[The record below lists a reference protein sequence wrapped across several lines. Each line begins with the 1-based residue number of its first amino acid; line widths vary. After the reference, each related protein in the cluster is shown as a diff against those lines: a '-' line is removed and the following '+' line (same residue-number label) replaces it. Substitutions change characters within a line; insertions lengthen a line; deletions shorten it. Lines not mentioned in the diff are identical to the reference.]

1 MSCHGPARDVLW
13 EALPLR
19 SVASEPS
26 LKVLPPHS
34 LQLVSLPAPATPGRA
49 TPSTAGTRGAPG
61 ARGAR
66 GETADVWRGL
76 RALQGQQQQQVEVL
90 ERLQCE
96 SQQDHLKLL
105 QLATRVEHLELSSQ
119 SWPNFLQR
127 ELESRL
133 LQEREMQRVLQTQG
147 ATWSIQ
153 AAEQGLAKLE
163 ATVQGLAQR
172 FEARV
177 QHVEMGSDVKV
188 AEGILQAEP
197 LAVEQ
202 LTAAVESRLTEIH
215 LTLREH
221 SNALERIA
229 SAQHGLE
236 DAMAGLRLSCAQEF
250 SALEGLQGLEKRMQ
264 TVERSFG
271 EVGNSQK
278 LLGQMKHLQ
287 TMAAEGAKRCDQLQ
301 DEVSQ
306 QSRFAQDLHVAQL
319 HNDTAVELQ
328 SQRLDER
335 LGRLEEE
342 WKMRKVYKSAG
353 DNSEELKA
361 LWQSISLLTGRVEM
375 MEAQPRSDANEPR
388 PLRGAEAPRAAALSA
403 VEKMEAATQRLM
415 AYRP

>member
-1 MSCHGPARDVLW
+1 
-13 EALPLR
+13 
-19 SVASEPS
+19 
-26 LKVLPPHS
+26 VLPPHS
-34 LQLVSLPAPATPGRA
+34 LQLVSLPAPATPGRPRPA
-49 TPSTAGTRGAPG
+49 QPARRGAPG
-61 ARGAR
+61 ARGAL

-197 LAVEQ
+197 LAAEQ